1 MQNLF
6 ALLLGAGLGSVIAYL
21 VFRQLQKA
29 QLQILQGQLE
39 NTQTLLQSKD
49 TELAARRD
57 EIEILK
63 SHAKD
68 LQKTQELLAE
78 KFELIGHRLLEES
91 TKKLN
96 DQSQKNLG
104 ELINPFKERL
114 KDFETK
120 VENFY
125 SQERMEKGTLKGEL
139 NKLMDLNLRMSTDAD
154 NLTKA
159 LKGDNKAQGN
169 WGEMILES
177 ILDSCGLRKGEEYIL
192 QGTDMALKN
201 DEGQVIRPD
210 VIINL
215 PEGKHLIVDSKV
227 SLVAYDGYCQSND
240 PAAQERLAK
249 AHVDSLRAHIKG
261 LSSKKYYSAEQ
272 LISPDFVIMFLPIEP
287 AFALAFRADPTIF
300 HEAWEKRVALVSP
313 TTLLTTLKT
322 VATIWKHERQEKNAL
337 EIAKRGG
344 ALYDK
349 FVSFV
354 QDIEGIGKKV
364 DDLKKAHEGVMGK
377 LSTGQGNLVRQV
389 EMLRELGAK
398 AEKQLPQNLLE

>member
-1 MQNLF
+1 MQNILF
-6 ALLLGAGLGSVIAYL
+6 FLVGGALGFGISLLVHRKFLQAKEIELGARLS
-21 VFRQLQKA
+21 
-29 QLQILQGQLE
+29 E
-39 NTQTLLQSKD
+39 NEMLKQQTV
-49 TELAARRD
+49 
-57 EIEILK
+57 
-63 SHAKD
+63 D
-68 LQKTQELLAE
+68 LQKNQQVMAE

-114 KDFETK
+114 KDFESK
-120 VENFY
+120 VETFY

-139 NKLMDLNLRMSTDAD
+139 NKLMELNLRMSTDAD
-154 NLTKA
+154 NLTRA
-159 LKGDNKAQGN
+159 LKGDNKTQGN
-169 WGEMILES
+169 WGEMILEN
-177 ILDSCGLRKGEEYIL
+177 ILDSCGLRKGEEYTV
-192 QGTDMALKN
+192 QGTDMSSLKN
-201 DEGQVIRPD
+201 DEGQIIRPD

-227 SLVAYDGYCQSND
+227 SLVGYDGYCQAED
-240 PAAQERLAK
+240 PAAKERLAK

-261 LSSKKYYSAEQ
+261 LSAKKYYSADQ
-272 LISPDFVIMFLPIEP
+272 LISPDFVMMFLPIEP
-287 AFALAFRADPTIF
+287 AFALAFRVDPTLF
-300 HEAWEKRVALVSP
+300 QDAWERRVALVSP

-354 QDIEGIGKKV
+354 AELEGIGRKV
-364 DDLKKAHEGVMGK
+364 DDLKKTHDGVMGK
-377 LSTGQGNLVRQV
+377 LSTAPGNLVRQV

-398 AEKQLPQNLLE
+398 TEKQLPQNLLE

>member
-1 MQNLF
+1 
-6 ALLLGAGLGSVIAYL
+6 
-21 VFRQLQKA
+21 
-29 QLQILQGQLE
+29 LE